1 MQDTEGTQNYEEI
14 NESQET
20 TTENQEHNVAES
32 KNQSLPSFEEVIASY
47 KEKARES
54 LQSEIHETITTVID
68 PDSNI
73 SGNWEISAT
82 YGLTKWTLWFDYSWA
97 MDKTLENILWLF
109 KFSLLLQ
116 NWKELTE
123 SLPNT
128 LDLWISFK
136 VFLEKV
142 SQYIQFWDFKFDWLE
157 EALLEDEYDEKMRAM
172 ITKIKEFLN
181 GKWIEINKENLCNE
195 SSEQYSE
202 DGCEMAEWISEY
214 MTTLSWLTQNQEEF
228 NEQSEELLKVIK
240 STMQASIQSVF
251 SPNVLIDSELTQ
263 YKWKQAYKFWLNER
277 ALKRNM
283 KKVLETLGTYSIEKS
298 VKTMQEINDTYP
310 DEYAYLKQDLD
321 EYKQEQLA
329 DIKDSIND
337 LLNKISIK
345 EFVGYLVYDE
355 TTQDFDLVIE
365 KLHIFMIEE
374 ESVYNPNYNYLD
386 ENSDEE
392 MFITEEKEYEI
403 DIVFSTLTKVIG
415 IVVSEEGEAKAKI
428 VVKYSNTDDTNSVTI
443 NFSFDTGETESITE
457 DLIVLSIT
465 DTTKNDEKEKLS
477 DMQIKMLIKKELLY
491 LDNDIEISIKAKSHT
506 TMGENFRKPD
516 VSNAISFKE
525 FENFV
530 DELEEESWVAGE
542 SRDTTRKWD
551 LSLLGSLLLSYYNE
565 KWEYPKVE
573 ENKMVEVSSIS
584 NVLEEINWMGD
595 IPSDPLEENSFEYN
609 GSKIGNWSYG
619 YMLTTKNSIPKAWFV
634 LMAKTETPEHS
645 NYVAWIK
652 IPNDLSKFSSCET
665 LVKGTTMST
674 SVPENGECTYTSEDD
689 LRYVYVF

>member
-1 MQDTEGTQNYEEI
+1 
-14 NESQET
+14 
-20 TTENQEHNVAES
+20 
-32 KNQSLPSFEEVIASY
+32 
-47 KEKARES
+47 
-54 LQSEIHETITTVID
+54 
-68 PDSNI
+68 
-73 SGNWEISAT
+73 
-82 YGLTKWTLWFDYSWA
+82 
-97 MDKTLENILWLF
+97 
-109 KFSLLLQ
+109 
-116 NWKELTE
+116 
-123 SLPNT
+123 
-128 LDLWISFK
+128 
-136 VFLEKV
+136 
-142 SQYIQFWDFKFDWLE
+142 
-157 EALLEDEYDEKMRAM
+157 
-172 ITKIKEFLN
+172 
-181 GKWIEINKENLCNE
+181 
-195 SSEQYSE
+195 
-202 DGCEMAEWISEY
+202 
-214 MTTLSWLTQNQEEF
+214 
-228 NEQSEELLKVIK
+228 
-240 STMQASIQSVF
+240 
-251 SPNVLIDSELTQ
+251 
-263 YKWKQAYKFWLNER
+263 
-277 ALKRNM
+277 M

-530 DELEEESWVAGE
+530 DELEEES
-542 SRDTTRKWD
+542 
-551 LSLLGSLLLSYYNE
+551 
-565 KWEYPKVE
+565 
-573 ENKMVEVSSIS
+573 
-584 NVLEEINWMGD
+584 
-595 IPSDPLEENSFEYN
+595 
-609 GSKIGNWSYG
+609 
-619 YMLTTKNSIPKAWFV
+619 
-634 LMAKTETPEHS
+634 
-645 NYVAWIK
+645 
-652 IPNDLSKFSSCET
+652 
-665 LVKGTTMST
+665 
-674 SVPENGECTYTSEDD
+674 
-689 LRYVYVF
+689 